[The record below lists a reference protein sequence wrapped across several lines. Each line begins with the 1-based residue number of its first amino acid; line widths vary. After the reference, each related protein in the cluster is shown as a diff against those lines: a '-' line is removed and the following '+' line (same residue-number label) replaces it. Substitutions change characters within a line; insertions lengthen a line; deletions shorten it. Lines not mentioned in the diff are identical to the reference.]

1 VRHSTRCPH
10 LRRQLYRVVARD
22 GREQVTE
29 RCLDCGGNPR
39 GAGVW
44 VARAEVSVDP
54 ATLPLL
60 ADHRQTAPECPAQRD
75 LFEELP

>member
-10 LRRQLYRVVARD
+10 LRRQLYRVLARD

-44 VARAEVSVDP
+44 VARAEVPVDP
-54 ATLPLL
+54 ASLPLL
-60 ADHRQTAPECPAQRD
+60 ADYRQAAASQPAQRD
-75 LFEELP
+75 LFEGL